1 MHGVHRK
8 KPFRVKITRRHKKK
22 EKMRILF
29 AGTPEFAVPSLVTLC
44 DSTHE
49 VIALLSMPDRP
60 RGRSRKPVW
69 PETKKVATER
79 GVPVF
84 QPQDLK
90 TPEFGKTLKAL
101 SPDLIA
107 VVAYGRI
114 FPAAVLNTPPL
125 GCVNVHASLLPSYR
139 GAAPVNWAIAKGEKE
154 TGVTIMQMD
163 EGMDTGDIL
172 AQKEVP
178 IREEETAEEL
188 SKRLSRDGAQL
199 LLETVD
205 RIARND
211 VSPVRQDGNAATYA
225 PLLSRK
231 DGEVNWDRD
240 AEEIR
245 NLVRAM
251 TPWPCAH
258 TTLGEKSL
266 KILRALAGPGNGK
279 PGEIVS
285 VGGESLDVATGNG
298 VLRILSLQVE
308 GGRRMD
314 ASEFM
319 RGKRDLREGQFMG
332 LSGSSLYP
340 D

>member
-1 MHGVHRK
+1 MK
-8 KPFRVKITRRHKKK
+8 
-22 EKMRILF
+22 ILF
-29 AGTPEFAVPSLVTLC
+29 AGTPEFAVPSLLTLC
-44 DSTHE
+44 GSPHE
-49 VIALLSMPDRP
+49 VIGLLSMPDRP

-69 PETKKVATER
+69 PETKKVAMER

-90 TPEFGKTLKAL
+90 TPEFEETLKEL
-101 SPDLIA
+101 SPDLIV
-107 VVAYGRI
+107 VVAYGKI
-114 FPAAVLNTPPL
+114 LPAAVLDAPPL

-139 GAAPVNWAIAKGEKE
+139 GAAPINWAIAKGEKK
-154 TGVTIMQMD
+154 TGVTIMQID
-163 EGMDTGDIL
+163 EGLDTGDIL
-172 AQKEVP
+172 AQREVR
-178 IREEETAEEL
+178 IGDEETAEEL
-188 SKRLSRDGAQL
+188 SRELSLEGAQL

-205 RIARND
+205 RIARNEI
-211 VSPVRQDGNAATYA
+211 SPVKQDPAVATYA

-231 DGEVNWDRD
+231 DGAVNWNGD

-258 TTLGEKSL
+258 TTLGGKNL
-266 KILRALAGPGNGK
+266 KILRALSGPGQGE

-298 VLRILSLQVE
+298 TLRILSLQIE
-308 GGRRMD
+308 GGRIMD

-319 RGKRDLREGQFMG
+319 RGRRDLREGQFVG
-332 LSGSSLYP
+332 VA
-340 D
+340 

>member
-1 MHGVHRK
+1 
-8 KPFRVKITRRHKKK
+8 
-22 EKMRILF
+22 MRILF
-29 AGTPEFAVPSLVTLC
+29 AGTPEFAVPSLLTLC
-44 DSTHE
+44 GSPHE

-60 RGRSRKPVW
+60 RGRSRKPIW
-69 PETKKVATER
+69 PETKKVAMEH

-90 TPEFGKTLKAL
+90 TPEFEETLKSL

-107 VVAYGRI
+107 VAAYGKI
-114 FPAAVLNTPPL
+114 LPATVLDAPPL

-139 GAAPVNWAIAKGEKE
+139 GAAPINWAIAKGEKK
-154 TGVTIMQMD
+154 TGVTIMQID
-163 EGMDTGDIL
+163 EGLDTGDIL
-172 AQKEVP
+172 AQREVR
-178 IREEETAEEL
+178 IGDEETAEQL

-205 RIARND
+205 RIAKNEI
-211 VSPVRQDGNAATYA
+211 SPVKQDPAVATYA

-231 DGEVNWDRD
+231 DGEVDWNRD

-258 TTLGEKSL
+258 TTLGGKNL
-266 KILRALAGPGNGK
+266 KILRALSGPGQGE

-298 VLRILSLQVE
+298 ILRILSLQIE
-308 GGRRMD
+308 GGRIMD

-319 RGKRDLREGQFMG
+319 RGRRDLREGQFVG
-332 LSGSSLYP
+332 VG
-340 D
+340 